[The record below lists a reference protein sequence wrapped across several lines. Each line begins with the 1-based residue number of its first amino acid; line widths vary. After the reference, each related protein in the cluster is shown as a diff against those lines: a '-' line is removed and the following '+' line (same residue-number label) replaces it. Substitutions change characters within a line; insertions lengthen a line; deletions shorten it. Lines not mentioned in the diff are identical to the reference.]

1 MIKRY
6 NVGKRLSEAVIHNG
20 VAYLCGQCCFEENE
34 GKKDVQTQTR
44 EALANIERVLKDIG
58 SDKTKILMATI
69 YLKDISY
76 FDEMNEVWDNWVEPG
91 HAPARACVEAALA
104 EKELL
109 VEIVV
114 TAAVE

>member
-1 MIKRY
+1 M
-6 NVGKRLSEAVIHNG
+6 
-20 VAYLCGQCCFEENE
+20 
-34 GKKDVQTQTR
+34 
-44 EALANIERVLKDIG
+44 KDIG
-58 SDKTKILMATI
+58 SDKSKILMATI

-76 FDEMNEVWDNWVEPG
+76 FDEMNEVWDNWVEAG

>member
-1 MIKRY
+1 M
-6 NVGKRLSEAVIHNG
+6 
-20 VAYLCGQCCFEENE
+20 
-34 GKKDVQTQTR
+34 
-44 EALANIERVLKDIG
+44 KDIG
-58 SDKTKILMATI
+58 SDKSKILMATI

-76 FDEMNEVWDNWVEPG
+76 FDEMNEVWDNWVETG

>member
-1 MIKRY
+1 
-6 NVGKRLSEAVIHNG
+6 
-20 VAYLCGQCCFEENE
+20 
-34 GKKDVQTQTR
+34 
-44 EALANIERVLKDIG
+44 
-58 SDKTKILMATI
+58 MATI

-91 HAPARACVEAALA
+91 YAPARACVEAALA

>member
-6 NVGKRLSEAVIHNG
+6 NKGKRMSEAVVYNG

-34 GKKDVQTQTR
+34 GQKDVKTQTQET
-44 EALANIERVLKDIG
+44 LANVERVLAEVG
-58 SDKTKILMATI
+58 SSKEELLMVNI
-69 YLKDISY
+69 YLKDIAY
-76 FDEMNEVWDNWVEPG
+76 FDEMNEIYDAWVSKENP
-91 HAPARACVEAALA
+91 PARACVEAKLA

-114 TAAVE
+114 TAAVK

>member
-6 NVGKRLSEAVIHNG
+6 NVGKRLSEAVVYNNM
-20 VAYLCGQCCFEENE
+20 AFLCGQCCNE
-34 GKKDVQTQTR
+34 GNENKKDVQTQTK

-58 SDKTKILMATI
+58 SDKTKILSATI

-76 FDEMNEVWDNWVEPG
+76 FDEMNEVWDSWILEG

-104 EKELL
+104 EKDLL
-109 VEIVV
+109 VEIVI
-114 TAAVE
+114 TAAI